1 MKSVLEVSSLIL
13 LAIVGASTS
22 VGAQRQGPGRQ
33 EQQQQQQQ
41 DGQTTRRRNGPGKN
55 SLNTIL
61 DQPTPTNAMD
71 SNMMMMMMMTMMLPP
86 RGGSNSTVGP
96 SPPQNQKP
104 LLKNATE
111 CGGERGTGHVEG
123 ADVTEESQI
132 SWQCNFYDR
141 MNNRY
146 DCSGTIINCT
156 PTIIVTAASCFGNEK
171 PSYVTCGDWKID
183 APDVSESTRD
193 VSEVIKHPDYDG
205 LDSDIAVV
213 RVSETMPCFKRKVWP
228 ACLPNKEMYSYEDW
242 VDADTMVSGW
252 GHPTSTTSQTLRYVQ
267 VDPISDNKC
276 KPHIR
281 EAKMEICTDT
291 ASDFG
296 ADACYGDKG
305 GPLVT
310 RATVDTGYS
319 LIGITLDICV
329 NSESLRKN
337 IYTEFSFFMPWV
349 ADQFEMT
356 LE

>member
-1 MKSVLEVSSLIL
+1 M
-13 LAIVGASTS
+13 
-22 VGAQRQGPGRQ
+22 
-33 EQQQQQQQ
+33 
-41 DGQTTRRRNGPGKN
+41 
-55 SLNTIL
+55 
-61 DQPTPTNAMD
+61 
-71 SNMMMMMMMTMMLPP
+71 
-86 RGGSNSTVGP
+86 
-96 SPPQNQKP
+96 
-104 LLKNATE
+104 
-111 CGGERGTGHVEG
+111 GHVQG
-123 ADVTEESQI
+123 AGETEETQI
-132 SWQCNFYDR
+132 LWQCNFFNR
-141 MNNRY
+141 MNNRI

-156 PTIIVTAASCFGNEK
+156 PTIIVTAASCFEIEM
-171 PSYVTCGDWKID
+171 PDTVTCGDWKID
-183 APDVSESTRD
+183 DPKEANEYTVMVTD
-193 VSEVIKHPDYDG
+193 VIKHPNYDG

-213 RVSETMPCFKRKVWP
+213 KVGGKMPCSQEKIWP
-228 ACLPNKEMYSYEDW
+228 ACLPNKEKYEDW

-252 GHPTSTTSQTLRYVQ
+252 GHPTSTTSNTLRYVQ